1 MPTVV
6 LFDVDG
12 TLLTCGGAG
21 RVAMEAAFREA
32 VGRDDVCRF
41 SFAGHTDRAIAREGL
56 RGAGLEPD
64 EAAIDA
70 FLERYLGHLEPALD
84 RSEGYSVFAGVTVLL
99 DALEGRDG
107 WAIGLG
113 TGNVERGAR
122 AKLRRGG
129 LDPRFGFGGF
139 GCDHEERPRL
149 IAAGAARGAQR
160 LGVAPGRSRLLG
172 RERPPERR
180 RQRRGTP
187 RRGLLHRQPLLNAAD
202 RPTLRGAPFGHA
214 GRAFIE
220 TAHPAQEPSHE

>member
-12 TLLTCGGAG
+12 TLITCGGAG
-21 RVAMEAAFREA
+21 RVAMEAAFRDT
-32 VGRDDVCRF
+32 VGRDDVCNF

-56 RGAGLEPD
+56 RGAGLDPD
-64 EAAIDA
+64 EPAIDA
-70 FLERYLGHLEPALD
+70 FLERYLAHLEPALE
-84 RSEGYSVFAGVTVLL
+84 RSERYAVLEGVTALL
-99 DALEGRDG
+99 DALEGREG

-149 IAAGAARGAQR
+149 IAAGAARGARR
-160 LGVAPGRSRLLG
+160 LGVPV
-172 RERPPERR
+172 ERCRVIVIGDTVR
-180 RQRRGTP
+180 DVD
-187 RRGLLHRQPLLNAAD
+187 AARAID
-202 RPTLRGAPFGHA
+202 AECLAVATGSASVETLRDHGATLA
-214 GRAFIE
+214 VSALTATEVRAFL
-220 TAHPAQEPSHE
+220 AV

>member
-160 LGVAPGRSRLLG
+160 LGVAVESCRVVVIGDTIRDVD
-172 RERPPERR
+172 
-180 RQRRGTP
+180 
-187 RRGLLHRQPLLNAAD
+187 AA
-202 RPTLRGAPFGHA
+202 RAIGAECLAVATGSASVETLREHGATLTVAALTAAPV
-214 GRAFIE
+214 RAFLE
-220 TAHPAQEPSHE
+220 L

>member
-84 RSEGYSVFAGVTVLL
+84 RSEGYSVFAGATVLL

-160 LGVAPGRSRLLG
+160 LGVAVESCRVIVIGDTTRDVD
-172 RERPPERR
+172 
-180 RQRRGTP
+180 
-187 RRGLLHRQPLLNAAD
+187 AA
-202 RPTLRGAPFGHA
+202 RAIGAECLAVATGSASVETLREHGATLTVAALTDAPV
-214 GRAFIE
+214 RAFLE
-220 TAHPAQEPSHE
+220 L

>member
-129 LDPRFGFGGF
+129 LDPRFAFGGF

-160 LGVAPGRSRLLG
+160 LGVAVESCRVIVIGDTTRDVDAARAIGAECLAVATGSASVETL
-172 RERPPERR
+172 RER
-180 RQRRGTP
+180 GAT
-187 RRGLLHRQPLLNAAD
+187 LTVAALTD
-202 RPTLRGAPFGHA
+202 APV
-214 GRAFIE
+214 RAFLE
-220 TAHPAQEPSHE
+220 L